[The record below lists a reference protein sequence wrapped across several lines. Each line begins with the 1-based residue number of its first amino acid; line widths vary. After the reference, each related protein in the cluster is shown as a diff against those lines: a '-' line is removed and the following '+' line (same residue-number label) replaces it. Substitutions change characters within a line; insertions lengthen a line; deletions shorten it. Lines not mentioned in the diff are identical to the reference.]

1 MVRMKLGGI
10 FRMVLFG
17 FLVPGV
23 AARMSRQ
30 SPPSPDRG
38 AEQSSQAPQAQP
50 QVELKRFS
58 LLSGTS
64 IDISPDWIERE
75 QMPLPPSPRL
85 APSAPQVTF
94 LEFMALENPK
104 MHSALRISTTTNP
117 FLGGD
122 EVALDVQ
129 MHSGTGS
136 GKGLADYLFYFF
148 FSPPRDCLD
157 GGSEAYR
164 NAKSQAEL
172 SDQTVSPDLSIRTDC
187 KHAPALADFY
197 SRQLSPGVL
206 FQVTN
211 GVELAGGIYPEFYLM
226 PMEKVEANGLTFYV
240 FEAQGRRQLD
250 LATVNHFNLPD
261 EMQGAQ
267 ADFFWAVGAPSPFP
281 FFRDPQ
287 RKNVPVIQVAYAGI
301 GLGPDKRAIFMR
313 LLRQVHSLCCAAS
326 ACRRFPKI
334 GTRRLQRRISYGPS
348 LVPAASVISSAPRP
362 S

>member
-1 MVRMKLGGI
+1 MTLCGI
-10 FRMVLFG
+10 VRMVLFG

-23 AARMSRQ
+23 AAQMSRQ
-30 SPPSPDRG
+30 SSPLPERG
-38 AEQSSQAPQAQP
+38 AEQSSRSSHAQP
-50 QVELKRFS
+50 HVESKRFS

-64 IDISPDWIERE
+64 IDVSPGWIERE
-75 QMPLPPSPRL
+75 QMPLPPSARL
-85 APSAPQVTF
+85 AQFAPQVTF

-104 MHSALRISTTTNP
+104 MHSVLRISTTTNP
-117 FLGGD
+117 FLGDD

-129 MHSGTGS
+129 MHGAAGL
-136 GKGLADYLFYFF
+136 GNGLADYLFYFF

-164 NAKSQAEL
+164 KAKSQAEL
-172 SDQTVSPDLSIRTDC
+172 PDQTTVSPDLSIRTDC
-187 KHAPALADFY
+187 KHPPTLAGFY
-197 SRQLSPGVL
+197 SRQLSPAVL

-211 GVELAGGIYPEFYLM
+211 GVEHAGGIYPDFYLT

-240 FEAQGRRQLD
+240 FEAQGRTQLD

-287 RKNVPVIQVAYAGI
+287 RKNVLLIQVAYAGI
-301 GLGPDKRAIFMR
+301 GLGPDKRDIFMR
-313 LLRQVHSLCCAAS
+313 LLRQVRS
-326 ACRRFPKI
+326 P
-334 GTRRLQRRISYGPS
+334 
-348 LVPAASVISSAPRP
+348 
-362 S
+362 

>member
-1 MVRMKLGGI
+1 MTLGGI
-10 FRMVLFG
+10 VRVVLFG

-23 AARMSRQ
+23 AAQISRQ
-30 SPPSPDRG
+30 SPPSPERE
-38 AEQSSQAPQAQP
+38 AEQSSRSSQAKP

-58 LLSGTS
+58 VLSGAS
-64 IDISPDWIERE
+64 IDVSPDWIERE

-85 APSAPQVTF
+85 APFAPQVTF

-104 MHSALRISTTTNP
+104 MHSALRIATTTNP

-129 MHSGTGS
+129 MHDAVGS
-136 GKGLADYLFYFF
+136 GNGLADYLFYFF

-164 NAKSQAEL
+164 KARSQAEL
-172 SDQTVSPDLSIRTDC
+172 PDQTAVSPDVSIRTDC
-187 KHAPALADFY
+187 KHPPTLAGFY
-197 SRQLSPGVL
+197 SRQLSPGML

-211 GVELAGGIYPEFYLM
+211 GVELAGGIYPEFYLT

-240 FEAQGRRQLD
+240 FEAQGRMQLD
-250 LATVNHFNLPD
+250 LATVDHFNLPD

-281 FFRDPQ
+281 FYRDPQ
-287 RKNVPVIQVAYAGI
+287 RKNVPLIQVAYAGI
-301 GLGPDKRAIFMR
+301 GLGPDKRDIFMR
-313 LLRQVHSLCCAAS
+313 LLRQVRS
-326 ACRRFPKI
+326 R
-334 GTRRLQRRISYGPS
+334 
-348 LVPAASVISSAPRP
+348 
-362 S
+362 

>member
-1 MVRMKLGGI
+1 MKLRGI
-10 FRMVLFG
+10 VGIVLFG

-23 AARMSRQ
+23 AAQMIQQ
-30 SPPSPDRG
+30 SPPSPERG
-38 AEQSSQAPQAQP
+38 AEQYSGSSQAQP
-50 QVELKRFS
+50 PVELKRFS

-64 IDISPDWIERE
+64 IDVSPDWIQRE

-85 APSAPQVTF
+85 AQFAPQVTF

-104 MHSALRISTTTNP
+104 MHSALRIATTTNP

-129 MHSGTGS
+129 MHSAAGS
-136 GKGLADYLFYFF
+136 GNGLADYLFYFF

-164 NAKSQAEL
+164 KAKSQAEL
-172 SDQTVSPDLSIRTDC
+172 PDLTAVSPDLSIRTDC
-187 KHAPALADFY
+187 KHAPTLADFY
-197 SRQLSPGVL
+197 SRELSPGVL
-206 FQVTN
+206 FQATN
-211 GVELAGGIYPEFYLM
+211 GVEHASGIYPEFYLT

-240 FEAQGRRQLD
+240 FEAQGRMPLD

-301 GLGPDKRAIFMR
+301 GLGPNKRDIFMR
-313 LLRQVHSLCCAAS
+313 LLRQVHS
-326 ACRRFPKI
+326 P
-334 GTRRLQRRISYGPS
+334 
-348 LVPAASVISSAPRP
+348 
-362 S
+362 